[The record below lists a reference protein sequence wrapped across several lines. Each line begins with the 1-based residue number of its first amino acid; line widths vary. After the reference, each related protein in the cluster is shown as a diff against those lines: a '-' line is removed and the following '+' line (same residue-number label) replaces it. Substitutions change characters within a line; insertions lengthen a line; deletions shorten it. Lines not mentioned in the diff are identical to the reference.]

1 MVQQVH
7 VYVFGDQ
14 TYDYNA
20 KLCDLLASK
29 DNPIL
34 NSFFEQACYIIR
46 AEVGRLPFAQRS
58 SFPKFTNLA
67 DLLARQRESRD
78 VNPAFQTAL
87 SCVYQLGCFIRLD
100 EDQFLSR
107 SLLPCRFVNSNSMK
121 LTKRAVSMARAD
133 EHILFRPTHIFW
145 ACAPVL
151 SPRLP

>member
-1 MVQQVH
+1 MVQQIH

-20 KLCDLLASK
+20 KLCSLLASK
-29 DNPIL
+29 HNPIL

-46 AEVGRLPFAQRS
+46 AEIGRLPLAQRA

-67 DLLARQRESRD
+67 DLLARQRESVD

-100 EDQFLSR
+100 EDRSLSFPFLSY
-107 SLLPCRFVNSNSMK
+107 CF
-121 LTKRAVSMARAD
+121 
-133 EHILFRPTHIFW
+133 I
-145 ACAPVL
+145 
-151 SPRLP
+151 